1 MQHWFIH
8 TIDPVALNLF
18 GLTIRWYGLGYLAGF
33 LAAALIL
40 KIRTRIDT
48 RYPPDMEVSD
58 FLLYAAIGTIV
69 GGRLG
74 EVFFY
79 NARFYLD
86 HLIQIFFLW
95 KGGMASHGGMIG
107 VIMATVLFAWK
118 RRIDPFVLLD
128 DVALAT
134 PPGLCFGRMANFINS
149 EMVGSVTDAWWA
161 VIFPRYDLLPRHPAQ
176 LYQAIAEGPVLLA
189 FLLAGLKLKMRPG
202 GLGCVFLIGYGL
214 LRCLTENFR
223 EVDPG
228 YLGYW
233 HGLTNGQLLSLGM
246 IPLGILYLAIASWF
260 HRPAARAFGSRP

>member
-1 MQHWFIH
+1 MVNCLGSLWSGTPSMWNTPRNVPFTGGTAVFQHRQGRWIPLKGLPDKAR
-8 TIDPVALNLF
+8 TI
-18 GLTIRWYGLGYLAGF
+18 GLRRL
-33 LAAALIL
+33 
-40 KIRTRIDT
+40 D
-48 RYPPDMEVSD
+48 VS
-58 FLLYAAIGTIV
+58 V
-69 GGRLG
+69 G
-74 EVFFY
+74 EV
-79 NARFYLD
+79 ARTGAA
-86 HLIQIFFLW
+86 
-95 KGGMASHGGMIG
+95 K
-107 VIMATVLFAWK
+107 
-118 RRIDPFVLLD
+118 
-128 DVALAT
+128 
-134 PPGLCFGRMANFINS
+134 
-149 EMVGSVTDAWWA
+149 
-161 VIFPRYDLLPRHPAQ
+161 AQ